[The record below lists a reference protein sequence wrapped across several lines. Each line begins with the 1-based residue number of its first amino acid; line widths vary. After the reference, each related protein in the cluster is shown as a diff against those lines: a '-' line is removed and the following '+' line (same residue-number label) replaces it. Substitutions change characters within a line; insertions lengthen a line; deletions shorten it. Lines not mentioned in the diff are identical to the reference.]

1 MKLPSTGSGMMIPIL
16 VVGMSLMGVAIIMSR
31 KSKKENKR

>member
-1 MKLPSTGSGMMIPIL
+1 MMIPIL